1 MSWFNYIGLIII
13 AIIMIPNVVFA
24 MTNKDGFENE
34 YKNKSVETLEQ
45 IGRFACFILMIFNIP
60 YTYFGFWFAYGK
72 LVYIIIN
79 SALVVAYVTGW
90 VVFWHKDG
98 MAKSVLLSVLPSL
111 VFLFSGVTL
120 SNIPLIAF
128 SLVFAP
134 CHILISVK
142 NAK

>member
-13 AIIMIPNVVFA
+13 AVIMIPNVVFA
-24 MTNKDGFENE
+24 MTNKDGFE
-34 YKNKSVETLEQ
+34 NKSVETLEQ

-60 YTYFGFWFAYGK
+60 YTYFGFWFEYGK
-72 LVYIIIN
+72 LTYVIVN

-90 VVFWHKDG
+90 VVFWNKDG

>member
-13 AIIMIPNVVFA
+13 AVIMIPNVVFA
-24 MTNKDGFENE
+24 MTNKDGFENK

-60 YTYFGFWFAYGK
+60 YTYFGFWFEYGK
-72 LVYIIIN
+72 LTYVIVN
-79 SALVVAYVTGW
+79 SALVAGYIIGW

-98 MAKSVLLSVLPSL
+98 MAKSVLLSVLL
-111 VFLFSGVTL
+111 SGVTL

>member
-1 MSWFNYIGLIII
+1 
-13 AIIMIPNVVFA
+13 
-24 MTNKDGFENE
+24 MTNKDGFENK
-34 YKNKSVETLEQ
+34 YKNKPVETLEQ

-60 YTYFGFWFAYGK
+60 YTYFGFWFEYGK
-72 LVYIIIN
+72 LIYVIAN
-79 SALVVAYVTGW
+79 SALVATYVIGW

-111 VFLFSGVTL
+111 AFLFSGITL
-120 SNIPLIAF
+120 SDIPLIVF

-134 CHILISVK
+134 CHITISVK

>member
-13 AIIMIPNVVFA
+13 AVIMIPNVVFA
-24 MTNKDGFENE
+24 MTNKDGFENK

-60 YTYFGFWFAYGK
+60 YTYFGFWFEYGK
-72 LVYIIIN
+72 LTYVIVN
-79 SALVVAYVTGW
+79 SALVATYVIGW

-111 VFLFSGVTL
+111 AFLFSGVTL
-120 SNIPLIAF
+120 SDIPLIAF

-134 CHILISVK
+134 CHITISVK